1 MNNDLKPLVTINV
14 NGMLDN
20 KKRDLVFN
28 WLAAKRINLICLQET
43 HCVNNDMD
51 PWKLE
56 WNKHGGGHS
65 NLNCGSNESRG
76 IAMLPSKIYSN
87 DTIGRVKCEIKTE
100 TALFL
105 YFQYLRPDQNIFFD
119 SLLNSIGNHND
130 DSLQHYELFSGDFNC
145 VLDKY

>member
-1 MNNDLKPLVTINV
+1 MR
-14 NGMLDN
+14 DN

-65 NLNCGSNESRG
+65 
-76 IAMLPSKIYSN
+76 I
-87 DTIGRVKCEIKTE
+87 
-100 TALFL
+100 
-105 YFQYLRPDQNIFFD
+105 
-119 SLLNSIGNHND
+119 
-130 DSLQHYELFSGDFNC
+130 
-145 VLDKY
+145 

>member
-56 WNKHGGGHS
+56 WNKHGVV
-65 NLNCGSNESRG
+65 
-76 IAMLPSKIYSN
+76 IVI
-87 DTIGRVKCEIKTE
+87 
-100 TALFL
+100 
-105 YFQYLRPDQNIFFD
+105 
-119 SLLNSIGNHND
+119 
-130 DSLQHYELFSGDFNC
+130 
-145 VLDKY
+145 